1 MKPRLKS
8 TSAARDLIK
17 RFEPFLTVAERGAD
31 GRFVV
36 GYGHRASAR
45 ENGVVDSDDA
55 DLLLIYDVLQAE
67 KAIDET
73 IGAELGDPQRDA
85 LISFALGVGLGA
97 FRQSATV
104 RLIAKN
110 RWRDAADAIA
120 AWGGG
125 QSPRRAAERELFL
138 KDLPDDAD
146 LRPVELII
154 EVEHPALETGDDAI
168 LLTDLSDDVADAGES
183 EADAEAEAEAVQP
196 VMAQVDESDDVDDE
210 ADIAVEPVEGD
221 DADAIAADDDGEEI
235 PETLYMPSPLMPTAS
250 EQSPDQGPAKD
261 SVQSDDAAARVIARM
276 REQIAPRRTVDTIVI
291 DESNEVPGDVA
302 LDIKTGGPTE
312 LEAPEDV
319 EAEAKSGPD
328 VEADAAGEVVEVEAD
343 IDAVSAP
350 LDPTQAVGF
359 MFTSDS
365 VSEPDA
371 EPATVEPAEEVIAE
385 PASPIEAANDADEA
399 KPDDDRVAA
408 ETIAPPKVTGA
419 APAAAMGAI
428 GEANGSERIPVEVEA
443 DDNVSDEDL
452 PDPDEIDPSLKA
464 APKPEK
470 TQAWENGDSSA
481 APSSTSGGW
490 GVLIVLALGMVVMV
504 AGLWDTMMQIDHYL
518 DTRSLFIGPAV
529 ALAGFILVA
538 GASIMLLGRLFKKS
552 S

>member
-45 ENGVVDSDDA
+45 ENGVVDNDDA

-73 IGAELGDPQRDA
+73 IGAELGEPQRDA

-138 KDLPDDAD
+138 KNLPDDAD

-168 LLTDLSDDVADAGES
+168 LLTDLSDDVAEAGES
-183 EADAEAEAEAVQP
+183 EAEAEVEVVQP
-196 VMAQVDESDDVDDE
+196 VMAQADESDDVDDE

-221 DADAIAADDDGEEI
+221 DADAIAVDDDGEEI
-235 PETLYMPSPLMPTAS
+235 PATLYMPSPLIPTAP

-276 REQIAPRRTVDTIVI
+276 REQIAPRRTVDTLVI
-291 DESNEVPGDVA
+291 NESNEVPGDVA
-302 LDIKTGGPTE
+302 LDIETGGPTE
-312 LEAPEDV
+312 LESPGDV
-319 EAEAKSGPD
+319 EAAAKPD
-328 VEADAAGEVVEVEAD
+328 SDAEADAAGKVVEVDGD
-343 IDAVSAP
+343 IDAVSPP

-371 EPATVEPAEEVIAE
+371 EPATVEPTEEVIAE

-464 APKPEK
+464 AAKPEK

>member
-1 MKPRLKS
+1 M
-8 TSAARDLIK
+8 
-17 RFEPFLTVAERGAD
+17 
-31 GRFVV
+31 
-36 GYGHRASAR
+36 
-45 ENGVVDSDDA
+45 
-55 DLLLIYDVLQAE
+55 
-67 KAIDET
+67 
-73 IGAELGDPQRDA
+73 
-85 LISFALGVGLGA
+85 
-97 FRQSATV
+97 
-104 RLIAKN
+104 
-110 RWRDAADAIA
+110 
-120 AWGGG
+120 
-125 QSPRRAAERELFL
+125 
-138 KDLPDDAD
+138 
-146 LRPVELII
+146 
-154 EVEHPALETGDDAI
+154 
-168 LLTDLSDDVADAGES
+168 
-183 EADAEAEAEAVQP
+183 
-196 VMAQVDESDDVDDE
+196 
-210 ADIAVEPVEGD
+210 
-221 DADAIAADDDGEEI
+221 
-235 PETLYMPSPLMPTAS
+235 
-250 EQSPDQGPAKD
+250 
-261 SVQSDDAAARVIARM
+261 IARM

-312 LEAPEDV
+312 LESPEDV

-328 VEADAAGEVVEVEAD
+328 AEADAAGEVVEDEAD
-343 IDAVSAP
+343 IDAVSDP

-385 PASPIEAANDADEA
+385 PASPIEAANDADES
-399 KPDDDRVAA
+399 KPGDDGVAV